1 MSEINQTIQLAIEAF
16 SIWEA
21 LAVFFGLAYI
31 ILATRENILCW
42 YAAFIG
48 TALSIYVFWDAS
60 LMMESALQ
68 VYYLLMAVYGW
79 YQWRH
84 GNKDDDPLLIALWR
98 PGTHFVAISSVL
110 LISVISGYLLARNT
124 QAAWPYLDSFTTWAS
139 VLTTYMVAKKILENW
154 IYWLVID
161 GLSIFLYMERGL
173 YLYTLL
179 FLLYII
185 IAVFG
190 FLQWKRRHAQQL
202 EAGGIEDSML
212 ADAT

>member
-1 MSEINQTIQLAIEAF
+1 MSEINQTIQLAINAF

-21 LAVFFGLAYI
+21 VAVFFGLAYI

-42 YAAFIG
+42 HAAFIG
-48 TALSIYVFWDAS
+48 TAVSIYVFWDAS
-60 LMMESALQ
+60 LVMESALQ

-84 GNKDDDPLLIALWR
+84 GSNDDDSLLIALWR
-98 PGTHFVAISSVL
+98 PASHFFAIGSVL
-110 LISVISGYLLARNT
+110 IISVISGYLLARNT

-173 YLYTLL
+173 YLYALL

-202 EAGGIEDSML
+202 EAGVIEDALL